1 MMYNRKEPYRKAKDL
16 FSVICFEEMYPSGWR
31 DCTRKR
37 VTTLEPLLYNPLIFR
52 GFCGII
58 YNWIYFNSLHQLS
71 LFSRDLFGADVADM
85 TRRVIE
91 AVITSCTRNAVVLY
105 WARGFESHTLRQR
118 FTSTSGLA
126 TCGLIWFYRFLGKYI
141 LSSLLKW
148 VSSLLKMIGCRAK
161 KPNSNSTLCIGVS
174 SLIHWLLWKNRC
186 DRAIPVSA
194 SSVRRFAVV
203 ILDCCQIRINFLTY
217 T

>member
-16 FSVICFEEMYPSGWR
+16 FSVICFKEMYPSGWR

-105 WARGFESHTLRQR
+105 WARGFESHTLRQKSTPASR
-118 FTSTSGLA
+118 FTA
-126 TCGLIWFYRFLGKYI
+126 CGLFWFSCFL
-141 LSSLLKW
+141 
-148 VSSLLKMIGCRAK
+148 RE
-161 KPNSNSTLCIGVS
+161 
-174 SLIHWLLWKNRC
+174 
-186 DRAIPVSA
+186 
-194 SSVRRFAVV
+194 
-203 ILDCCQIRINFLTY
+203 NFLTWQI
-217 T
+217 